1 MIQLD
6 LGQPETLLCRQV
18 VEQPAEVVEVF
29 LAALN
34 CNASMFVDN
43 VLTMFVDSPELQCIN
58 VCWQSLLTMFV
69 VVVLQ
74 CINVCWQTEQTLAH
88 VIISGLESFWILQPE
103 LHWRKTST

>member
-6 LGQPETLLCRQV
+6 LGQPKTLLCRQV

-58 VCWQSLLTMFV
+58 VCWQ
-69 VVVLQ
+69 
-74 CINVCWQTEQTLAH
+74 TEQTLAH
-88 VIISGLESFWILQPE
+88 VIISGLESFWILQAQ

>member
-34 CNASMFVDN
+34 CDASMFVDN
-43 VLTMFVDSPELQCIN
+43 VLTMFVDN
-58 VCWQSLLTMFV
+58 VC
-69 VVVLQ
+69 
-74 CINVCWQTEQTLAH
+74 
-88 VIISGLESFWILQPE
+88 
-103 LHWRKTST
+103 

>member
-43 VLTMFVDSPELQCIN
+43 VLTMFVDSPELQCTN

-69 VVVLQ
+69 SSEGALYVMMTYD
-74 CINVCWQTEQTLAH
+74 IDRYTAT
-88 VIISGLESFWILQPE
+88 F
-103 LHWRKTST
+103 